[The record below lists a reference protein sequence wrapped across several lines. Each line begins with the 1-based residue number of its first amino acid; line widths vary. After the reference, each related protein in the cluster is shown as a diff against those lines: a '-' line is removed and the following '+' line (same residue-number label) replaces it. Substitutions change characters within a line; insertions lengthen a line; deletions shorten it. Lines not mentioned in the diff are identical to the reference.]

1 MAEGHAPLGTNRLLS
16 TLPPEVYREIAPRLE
31 QVSLGLRQIL
41 YESRKPIEYVYFPI
55 DGVMSMEEDNLVEV
69 ATVGNEGMVGLPLF
83 LGATLTPG
91 VAFSQVPGDALRMA
105 AASFIEATNNSGPL
119 PKLLHRYT
127 QALMVQISQG
137 TACNRIREIEQRCAR
152 WLLLTHDRVGLDE
165 FSLTQ
170 EFLGQM
176 LGVRR
181 ATVNSIAVRFQDA
194 GYIRIQPRANPNS
207 RQKTIGGR
215 IVPLLFHNSRRVR
228 PYAGSTP
235 GCRARRQSLAS
246 RRIVSRSMK

>member
-1 MAEGHAPLGTNRLLS
+1 
-16 TLPPEVYREIAPRLE
+16 
-31 QVSLGLRQIL
+31 
-41 YESRKPIEYVYFPI
+41 
-55 DGVMSMEEDNLVEV
+55 
-69 ATVGNEGMVGLPLF
+69 
-83 LGATLTPG
+83 
-91 VAFSQVPGDALRMA
+91 MA

-137 TACNRIREIEQRCAR
+137 TACNRIQEIEQRCAR

-194 GYIRIQPRANPNS
+194 GYIEYS
-207 RQKTIGGR
+207 RGR
-215 IVPLLFHNSRRVR
+215 IRILDRKRLEGVSCRCHFIIREEYDRMLGALPAAAL
-228 PYAGSTP
+228 AGNPSP
-235 GCRARRQSLAS
+235 HGAL
-246 RRIVSRSMK
+246 